1 MSVLLSSDRGSVRA
15 LEILNLSRSLR
26 REAGEQC
33 ESRTRGYFAVHQV
46 MLEAFGARED
56 QSPGAN
62 LHARLSRRLRFYLE
76 QPVAA

>member
-1 MSVLLSSDRGSVRA
+1 MSILLSNERGSVRA

-56 QSPGAN
+56 QGHGVG
-62 LHARLSRRLRFYLE
+62 LHARLSKRLRFYLD
-76 QPVAA
+76 QPVTA